1 MPGYVQKL
9 RASVRVALAGDPP
22 LDGVFC
28 LAPWS
33 RTHDGPQTLLE
44 LLNGSSR
51 LVPLELP
58 DDGSVRLLTR
68 AAIEWV
74 APHAGVDPRLQRPGG
89 TDDAE
94 EPVLLRLHGGA
105 ELEGLLQLERLG
117 EFNRASDYLN
127 RVEDFFAVETRAGLV
142 LVNKLRIREV
152 RVFAISPLPMTAGT
166 DDVRSRSG
174 A

>member
-1 MPGYVQKL
+1 
-9 RASVRVALAGDPP
+9 
-22 LDGVFC
+22 
-28 LAPWS
+28 
-33 RTHDGPQTLLE
+33 
-44 LLNGSSR
+44 
-51 LVPLELP
+51 
-58 DDGSVRLLTR
+58 
-68 AAIEWV
+68 
-74 APHAGVDPRLQRPGG
+74 
-89 TDDAE
+89 
-94 EPVLLRLHGGA
+94 VLLRLHGGA

>member
-33 RTHDGPQTLLE
+33 RSHDGPQTLLE
-44 LLNGSSR
+44 LLNGGER
-51 LVPLELP
+51 VLPLELP

-68 AAIEWV
+68 TAIEWV
-74 APHAGVDPRLQRPGG
+74 APHAGVDPRLQRPN
-89 TDDAE
+89 DRDHAE
-94 EPVLLRLHGGA
+94 EPVLVRLHGGA
-105 ELEGLLQLERLG
+105 EVEGLLQLERAG

-127 RVEDFFAVETRAGLV
+127 KVEDFFAVETRAGLM
-142 LVNKLRIREV
+142 LVNKQRVREV
-152 RVFAISPLPMTAGT
+152 RVFTTAPLPMIAAT
-166 DDVRSRSG
+166 DEASPRSR

>member
-1 MPGYVQKL
+1 MAGFVQKL

-44 LLNGSSR
+44 LLNGGGR
-51 LVPLELP
+51 VLPLELP

-74 APHAGVDPRLQRPGG
+74 APHAGMDPRLQRPQTAG
-89 TDDAE
+89 TGE
-94 EPVLLRLHGGA
+94 EPVLVRLHGGA
-105 ELEGLLQLERLG
+105 EVAGLLQLERAG
-117 EFNRASDYLN
+117 EFNRASDHLN
-127 RVEDFFAVETRAGLV
+127 RVEDFFAVETRDGLV
-142 LVNKLRIREV
+142 LVNKQRVREV
-152 RVFAISPLPMTAGT
+152 RVFAAAPLPMGIDEANARARG
-166 DDVRSRSG
+166 
-174 A
+174 